1 MGAVILPK
9 HKTIE
14 NAYELEGLPVRHWAY
29 QGRDVDGIAWGKKVG
44 RNDFKPLPDHEYCI
58 YARTQVQG
66 IDKAMKDVFYLR
78 DDDEVHI
85 YEIL

>member
-1 MGAVILPK
+1 MRAINLPK

-14 NAYELEGLPVRHWAY
+14 NAYELDGVAVRHWAS
-29 QGRDVDGIAWGKKVG
+29 QGRDVEDVKWGKGVQ
-44 RNDFKPLPDHEYCI
+44 RTDFKPLPDHEYCI
-58 YARTQVQG
+58 YAKTSVQG
-66 IDKAMKDVFYLR
+66 IDKRMKDVFYMK